1 MKINPSEIKQ
11 KTFTLKTFGKGFDRE
26 EVTAFLALLAQDWD
40 AMLDENKEQKIKIEL
55 LEKEVNKLK
64 EVETSLFRTLKTA
77 EDTSTNLVEQA
88 RKTAEL
94 KVRESQIKSDVVLND
109 ARNQAREIVQKAQMR
124 ARQVMDEMLQEMKR
138 QERDS
143 DDLQRYRNNFLVELK
158 MFLQEGLEK
167 LVHFDQKPP
176 NRFFEE
182 KIREAQE
189 WIEEKNELIDQNA
202 YTIESVNRA
211 DVAEV
216 INIPSDEPFDLQAFL
231 AEHAP
236 KDTIEPVNTHTSFFD
251 DEKK

>member
-26 EVTAFLALLAQDWD
+26 EVTAFLALLAQDWEIR
-40 AMLDENKEQKIKIEL
+40 LDEAKEQKIKIEM
-55 LEKEVNKLK
+55 LEKEVNKLR

-94 KVRESQIKSDVVLND
+94 KVREAQIKSDVLMND
-109 ARNQAREIVQKAQMR
+109 ARNQAREIVQKAQIR
-124 ARQVMDEMLQEMKR
+124 ARQVLEEVLQEMKR

-143 DDLQRYRNNFLVELK
+143 DDLQRYRSNFVIDLK
-158 MFLQEGLEK
+158 MFLQEGAEK
-167 LVHFDQKPP
+167 LTRFDQKNP

-189 WIEEKNELIDQNA
+189 MIEEKNEIIDEGAYSTTRESNA
-202 YTIESVNRA
+202 PNVITVVES
-211 DVAEV
+211 
-216 INIPSDEPFDLQAFL
+216 EPFDLNAFL
-231 AEHAP
+231 AENAP
-236 KDTIEPVNTHTSFFD
+236 KDVIQPVTNDNSFFSE
-251 DEKK
+251 EKA

>member
-1 MKINPSEIKQ
+1 MKINPSDIKQ

-26 EVTAFLALLAQDWD
+26 EVSAFLALLAQDWELL
-40 AMLDENKEQKIKIEL
+40 LDQNKEQKIKIEL

-77 EDTSTNLVEQA
+77 EDTSANLVDQA
-88 RKTAEL
+88 RRTSEL
-94 KVRESQIKSDVVLND
+94 KMRESQIKSDVILND

-143 DDLQRYRNNFLVELK
+143 EDLQRYRNNFLVEFK
-158 MFLQEGLEK
+158 MFLQEGFEK
-167 LVHFDQKPP
+167 LGHFDQKPA

-182 KIREAQE
+182 KVRQAQD
-189 WIEEKNELIDQNA
+189 WIEEKNEIIDQNS
-202 YTIESVNRA
+202 YTIHKE
-211 DVAEV
+211 AEETQNV
-216 INIPSDEPFDLQAFL
+216 IAIPSDEPFDLQAFL

-236 KDTIEPVNTHTSFFD
+236 KDEIDTTSKTSFFE
-251 DEKK
+251 DEKAS